1 MKIYPLVDTPPSKER
16 ATLHHFILTYDTE
29 LGQWYH
35 NADLE
40 GDVFPEGTIF
50 NWLSGTWLNGY
61 LGDGEFVEGE
71 EQNCANLYQAVNRLN
86 DKSAQ

>member
-1 MKIYPLVDTPPSKER
+1 MKIYPLADTPPTKER
-16 ATLHHFILTYDTE
+16 ATLHHFVVTYDTE
-29 LGQWYH
+29 LGKWYH

-61 LGDGEFVEGE
+61 QGDGKFVEGE
-71 EQNCANLYQAVNRLN
+71 EQNCWDLN
-86 DKSAQ
+86 TAIFHLNKPKA